1 MIGEKPVVIRLFI
14 YEVQLDKPEPVT
26 DGRGMLGRYRII
38 REALDENGKGVVSS
52 WVAKELASADKAR
65 IESRFNQIEI
75 NETRNPKWLDH
86 YVSLKMSEIRV
97 PSGGRALRF
106 LCLEVGSDVI
116 LMVGCI
122 KRGAITSTDENK
134 AKTRRDLYQKG
145 QLVVRDYPLPQRPPD
160 DVEGACG

>member
-1 MIGEKPVVIRLFI
+1 MTEDHLLEREILIEARPEVVFA
-14 YEVQLDKPEPVT
+14 YFT
-26 DGRGMLGRYRII
+26 DPGKIVLWLGRATLEPHPGGHLR
-38 REALDENGKGVVSS
+38 
-52 WVAKELASADKAR
+52 
-65 IESRFNQIEI
+65 IEI

-122 KRGAITSTDENK
+122 KRGAIT
-134 AKTRRDLYQKG
+134 
-145 QLVVRDYPLPQRPPD
+145 
-160 DVEGACG
+160 